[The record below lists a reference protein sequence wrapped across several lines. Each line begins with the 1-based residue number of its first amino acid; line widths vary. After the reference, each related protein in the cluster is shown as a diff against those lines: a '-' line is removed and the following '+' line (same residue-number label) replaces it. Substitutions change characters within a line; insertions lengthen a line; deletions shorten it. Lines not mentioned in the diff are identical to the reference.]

1 MNRLR
6 APINIAIAV
15 LLVIGTIASQ
25 TAVAR
30 SDDMGGASV
39 LAKYDGET
47 IFSAIFF
54 AKGPGAAALP
64 ARGFAPPTDDEA
76 RAIVDAIGT
85 ADPGFF
91 TRFAADIHSGDRAL
105 IRDAVNGAARHLH
118 DAVASRYHSL
128 GCDPTID
135 PTCTPCDPTIDPTC
149 TPCDPTL
156 DPTCSSVD
164 GLKLLIAVN
173 AIIAIVATVAA
184 DFVRV
189 VDIYRDYNIYVSS
202 DVYRTQYWTQA
213 VLGDNDSALTA
224 DAFID
229 AIAKA
234 FGA

>member
-30 SDDMGGASV
+30 SDDVGGANV

-54 AKGPGAAALP
+54 AKGPGASALP
-64 ARGFAPPTDDEA
+64 TRGFAPPTDDQA

-105 IRDAVNGAARHLH
+105 IRDAVSGAARHLR
-118 DAVASRYHSL
+118 DSVASRYHSL
-128 GCDPTID
+128 D
-135 PTCTPCDPTIDPTC
+135 CDPTIDPTC

-164 GLKLLIAVN
+164 GFKLLIAVN
-173 AIIAIVATVAA
+173 AVIAIVATVAA

-189 VDIYRDYNIYVSS
+189 VDFYRDYNIYVSS